1 MNIILWVVIFIYKR
15 FVTGATANFFGE
27 YLSQALFNYLE
38 NQPIN
43 SNLKTSSYIAAII
56 SGGFANTIFPRI
68 KSLLGKTVLITGL
81 TRSLVDQIDRLL
93 GGEGLN
99 HETYLEDFIF
109 DVIIIYYIAL
119 VFTKIGELIRNKNK
133 ESSWDAKII
142 SNLPLSI
149 AINMYLNYRYRE
161 ESQDRVS

>member
-1 MNIILWVVIFIYKR
+1 M
-15 FVTGATANFFGE
+15 
-27 YLSQALFNYLE
+27 
-38 NQPIN
+38 
-43 SNLKTSSYIAAII
+43 
-56 SGGFANTIFPRI
+56 
-68 KSLLGKTVLITGL
+68 LGKTVLITGL

-119 VFTKIGELIRNKNK
+119 IITKIGEMISNNNK
-133 ESSWDAKII
+133 ESSWDETII